1 MLQEGYILGERY
13 EILER
18 IGSGGMA
25 FVYKARDTKL
35 NRYVAI
41 KVLRKENYDDE
52 LFVRKFDAE
61 AEATAMLTHPN
72 IVSIY
77 DSAFTDGF
85 HYIVMELAEGMT
97 LKRYIRRYGRLSAR
111 ETVDISIQIARGL
124 EAAHERKIVHR
135 DIKPQNI
142 LVSDSGTVKI
152 TDFGIAKAATGDT
165 ISSANM
171 GSVHYLSPEQA
182 KGGYVDKRSDIYSL
196 GITMYEMATGRVP
209 FDGENSVA
217 IALMHIKNDMVP
229 PREYFP
235 DIPESLQR
243 IILKCTSKMLINR
256 YQDASQLIDDL
267 EHVFTSPDGNYVFLE
282 DGVED
287 ESPTIN
293 RDQAEIERI
302 KRSLAGGEEA
312 RRGNRQKPDDPRYR
326 NDPEGD
332 RFMPETEDDEDHED
346 DDRSRKG
353 MQNVVGIA
361 AILAGVLLAGL
372 LIYAIGTGLSGF
384 PFGTGQG
391 ESTTQKEE
399 TTTAA
404 TEEKTEAPQN
414 VTVPDVLGL
423 TRKKAARRLEK
434 EEFVVEFLYEKGYSE
449 KDKGLVVL
457 AQTPEPGQTAE
468 KKSVVSLT
476 LGVSEEDYVNIPDLI
491 GKKEEKAE
499 KDLEELGLKANVA
512 YASSDTVEAGY
523 VMDQNPVS
531 GAKVAKGFAVTI
543 TVSKGLEDVRV
554 PSLYGMSQTAAKRQ
568 LESVGLELGD
578 VSSDYSGE
586 VGVNDVISQSIDPGT
601 YVEKGTKVS
610 IVISIGEPT
619 TIRYEGKISITD
631 SPFEEEESGTVELI
645 LSQSGEE
652 SVIYEER
659 TLSRADFPLSLTFEG
674 KESGS
679 GTVIMKVNGE
689 NYEEFEVTLE
699 AIAR

>member
-142 LVSDSGTVKI
+142 LVSDSGKVKI

-182 KGGYVDKRSDIYSL
+182 KGGYVDNRSDIYSL

-209 FDGENSVA
+209 YDGENSVT

-256 YQDASQLIDDL
+256 YQNASQLIDDL

-287 ESPTIN
+287 DSPTIN

-302 KRSLAGGEEA
+302 KRSLAGGEEG
-312 RRGNRQKPDDPRYR
+312 RNGMRENPDDRGYR
-326 NDPEGD
+326 NNLGGGRSDLDP
-332 RFMPETEDDEDHED
+332 EDDEDHED

-384 PFGTGQG
+384 PFRNGKG

-399 TTTAA
+399 STTAA
-404 TEEKTEAPQN
+404 TEEKTEAQPG

-423 TRKKAARRLEK
+423 TRKKASRRLEK
-434 EEFVVEFLYEKGYSE
+434 EGFVVQYLYEKGYSE

-457 AQTPEPGQTAE
+457 AQNPEPGQTAE
-468 KKSVVSLT
+468 KKSVVTLT

-499 KDLEELGLKANVA
+499 KDLEDLGLKANVA

-523 VMDQNPVS
+523 VIDQNPVS

-586 VGVNDVISQSIDPGT
+586 VGINDVISQSIDPGT

-631 SPFEEEESGTVELI
+631 SPFEEEETGTVELI

-659 TLSRADFPLSLTFEG
+659 TLSRSDFPLALTFEG
-674 KESGS
+674 KESGL

>member
-1 MLQEGYILGERY
+1 MLQEGFILGERY

-25 FVYKARDTKL
+25 YVYKAKDTKL

-142 LVSDSGTVKI
+142 LVSDSGMVKI

-182 KGGYVDKRSDIYSL
+182 KGGYVDNRSDIYSL

-256 YQDASQLIDDL
+256 YQNASQLIEDL

-302 KRSLAGGEEA
+302 KRSLSGG
-312 RRGNRQKPDDPRYR
+312 PDDQNGRENNHR
-326 NDPEGD
+326 NQADTDP
-332 RFMPETEDDEDHED
+332 EDDEDRED
-346 DDRSRKG
+346 DDRSREG
-353 MQNVVGIA
+353 MQNVVRIA

-372 LIYAIGTGLSGF
+372 LIYAIGSGLSGF
-384 PFGTGQG
+384 PFGKEQ
-391 ESTTQKEE
+391 EKTTQIKEE

-404 TEEKTEAPQN
+404 TEEATEAEPDIE
-414 VTVPDVLGL
+414 VPDVLGL
-423 TRKKAARRLEK
+423 TRKKARRRLE
-434 EEFVVEFLYEKGYSE
+434 EAGFVVQYLYEKGYSK

-457 AQTPEPGQTAE
+457 AQTPEGGQMAE
-468 KKSVVSLT
+468 KKSSVTLT
-476 LGVSEEDYVNIPDLI
+476 LGVSAKDYVNIPDLI
-491 GKKEEKAE
+491 GKKEEAAE
-499 KDLEELGLKANVA
+499 KDLENMGLKANVA
-512 YASSDTVEAGY
+512 YATSDTVEAGY
-523 VMDQNPVS
+523 VMDQNPGP

-554 PSLYGMSQTAAKRQ
+554 PSLYGMSQSAAKRQ

-619 TIRYEGKISITD
+619 TIKYEGKISITE
-631 SPFEEEESGTVELI
+631 SPFEEGESGSVELI

-652 SVIYEER
+652 SVIYEKK
-659 TLSRADFPLSLTFEG
+659 TLSRSDFPLSLTFEG

-689 NYEEFEVTLE
+689 VHEEFEVTLE